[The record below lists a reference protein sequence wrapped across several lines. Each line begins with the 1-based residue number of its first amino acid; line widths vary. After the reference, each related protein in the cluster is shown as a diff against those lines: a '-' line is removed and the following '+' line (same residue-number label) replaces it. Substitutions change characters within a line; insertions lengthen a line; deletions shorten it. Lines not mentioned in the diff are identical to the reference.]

1 MAVAAALLS
10 WAAAAAL
17 ERAVPDAWTGPEAW
31 AGWTVPLS
39 AVVHNLALSV
49 VLGALVFALLI
60 LPSGPPSGP
69 LSGPP
74 GSSGGPR
81 DTGRQ
86 PHPAF
91 SLVMRIAGVG
101 AVLWVLAG
109 TANLV
114 FSCAETLGSA
124 GAANVHFLGNLAA
137 FMLGTTAGQAW
148 LAVII
153 LSVAVLTLVMASPST
168 AGLATA
174 AVLTAGAIAPLTLRA
189 HVEGSDNHNADTDT
203 LALHILGASLWVGG
217 SFVLALIARRLTAT
231 GTGGRE
237 EVAAVVRRFSG
248 LVGFS
253 FILVLGAGTAHAAL
267 ELGSWGG
274 LMSPY
279 GALIAV
285 KAGATLA
292 LGAVGFAHR
301 RWTVRRLS
309 RAESSPRPDRGK
321 QGDGRMDRGPLWWL
335 VTVELLLLGAVSG
348 LAVALSRTSPPVP
361 EVTAAELTPALR
373 LTGYELPPPLE
384 LGRWFTL
391 WRVDWT
397 WLTVVVIAAALYL
410 RGVSRYNQQGRVWP
424 AHRTLT
430 WLGGLAMVAYATCG
444 APAIYAPV
452 LFSVHAGSQ
461 LALAIVVPL
470 LLILAMPLTLLTS
483 TAAPRL
489 DGSLGLLEIAS
500 SLNAARVKWLGH
512 PAVSGAVLFGSVAAY
527 YLSPAFHLMLDGHI
541 AHELI
546 QGYFLVIGVSFHAS
560 VLGRSARTDIH
571 VSTRGLVAAVTAV
584 AFSAW
589 ACWLAIS
596 PDPIEAGWFTSLG
609 RDWGVGPLTDQ
620 RNTALAVWFMAVMPT
635 MLLAA
640 WVGLRR
646 KTTHISVRVGP
657 ER

>member
-1 MAVAAALLS
+1 VAAAAALLS

-39 AVVHNLALSV
+39 SVVHNLALSV

-60 LPSGPPSGP
+60 LP
-69 LSGPP
+69 
-74 GSSGGPR
+74 GPR
-81 DTGRQ
+81 DNGRQ

-91 SLVMRIAGVG
+91 SLLMRIAGVA
-101 AVLWVLAG
+101 AVLWVLGGA
-109 TANLV
+109 ANLV

-137 FMLGTTAGQAW
+137 FVLGTTAGQAW
-148 LAVII
+148 LAVIL
-153 LSVAVLTLVMASPST
+153 LSVAVLTLVLASPTT

-174 AVLTAGAIAPLTLRA
+174 AVLTAGAIAPLTLMA

-217 SFVLALIARRLTAT
+217 SIVLALIARRLTVPDLS
-231 GTGGRE
+231 GSGGRD

-248 LVGFS
+248 LVGFA

-267 ELGSWGG
+267 ELGDWDG
-274 LMSPY
+274 LVSPY
-279 GALIAV
+279 GALIGLKAV
-285 KAGATLA
+285 ATLA
-292 LGAVGFAHR
+292 LGAVGLAHR
-301 RWTVRRLS
+301 RWAIRRLT
-309 RAESSPRPDRGK
+309 RTASSPGPDRGK
-321 QGDGRMDRGPLWWL
+321 QGRGPLWWL
-335 VTVELLLLGAVSG
+335 VTVELLLVGAVSG
-348 LAVALSRTSPPVP
+348 LAVALSRTPPP
-361 EVTAAELTPALR
+361 TPAVTDAVMSPARL

-384 LGRWFTL
+384 LAGWFTL
-391 WRVDWT
+391 WRVDWN
-397 WLTVVVIAAALYL
+397 WLAVVVVAAVLYL
-410 RGVSRYNQQGRVWP
+410 RGVSRYNKQGRVWP
-424 AHRTLT
+424 AHRTLA
-430 WLGGLAMVAYATCG
+430 WLGGLALVAYATCG
-444 APAIYAPV
+444 APTIYAPV
-452 LFSVHAGSQ
+452 LFSVHTGVQ

-483 TAAPRL
+483 TVEPRR
-489 DGSLGLLEIAS
+489 DGSMGLLEAATG
-500 SLNAARVKWLGH
+500 LNTARVKWLGH
-512 PAVSGAVLFGSVAAY
+512 PGVSGALLFGSFAAY
-527 YLSPAFHLMLDGHI
+527 YLSPAFMLMLDGHI

-546 QGYFLVIGVSFHAS
+546 QGYFLVIGFCFHAS

-571 VSTRGLVAAVTAV
+571 VSTRGLAAAVIAV

-596 PDPIEAGWFTSLG
+596 PAPIEAGWFTSLG

-620 RNTALAVWFMAVMPT
+620 RNAALAVWFMAVMPT

-646 KTTHISVRVGP
+646 KTTHISVRVGAD
-657 ER
+657 R